1 MSANL
6 DSTAI
11 TPTTLTLLVQTQHRF
26 YRCLDRFD
34 YDGLLAVTCDDL
46 RWHRQGQWLIGHD
59 ALLATMHARPATQRV
74 AHVITNTFIVESTV
88 DECSTE
94 SYMTAY
100 RFDDGSEHDGP
111 VNIERPFRL
120 DHVITRFRHTAQHGW
135 RIAELVPTPVFQF
148 SGAS

>member
-1 MSANL
+1 MPANL
-6 DSTAI
+6 DSTAV
-11 TPTTLTLLVQTQHRF
+11 TSTTLALLTQTQHRF
-26 YRCLDRFD
+26 YHCLDRFD

-46 RWHRQGQWLIGHD
+46 RWHRQGQWLVGHD
-59 ALLATMHARPATQRV
+59 ALLATMRGRPATQRV
-74 AHVITNTFIVESTV
+74 AHVISNTFIVASTL

-100 RFDDGSEHDGP
+100 RFDDGIEHDGP
-111 VNIERPFRL
+111 VNIERPFRI
-120 DHVITRFRHTAQHGW
+120 DRVTTRFRHTAHQGW